1 MSRLNELIAELC
13 PDGVEYRTLGEV
25 GQFLRGSSFQKKHF
39 TEAGVP
45 CIHYGQV
52 HTRFGVSTNHVVSY
66 LDESFAARMKRA
78 QHGDLIIAT
87 TSEDDEA
94 VGKATAWMGDFDVVV
109 SNDAFIYR
117 HTLDPM
123 YVSHFFAS
131 DQFQQAKMPFI
142 TGAKVRRLSGEDMSK
157 IRIPVPPI
165 EVQREIVRILD
176 SFQELDDA
184 LTAEIEARKEILS
197 ACIDEMTVDAVPVEN
212 KADLI
217 RMLERPI
224 TDGPHTTPQ
233 LVGEGIP
240 FISAEAVSVG
250 EGHIDFSHKR
260 GFITRA
266 FHEECCKKYK
276 PKRNDVYMVKS
287 GSTTGRVAMVETD
300 EEFNIWSPLAAMRV
314 NEANSARYLFYLLQS
329 HDVQR
334 QVGLH
339 CSQGSQPNLG
349 MRRLE
354 RFRVRIPT
362 LSYQLNA
369 VDSLDAI
376 QTLIDSLRSERDAR
390 RKQFAYYR
398 DKLLDLPEKVTTN
411 G

>member
-1 MSRLNELIAELC
+1 MSRLSELIAELC

-66 LDESFAARMKRA
+66 LDESFAARMKHA

-157 IRIPVPPI
+157 ICIPVPPI

-176 SFQELDDA
+176 SFRELDDSMA
-184 LTAEIEARKEILS
+184 AEIESRTRQFEHYRDALLGSRLTEYCPNGVDYKALGEV
-197 ACIDEMTVDAVPVEN
+197 APFVRERANTDEAQFDAYVGVDALLQN
-212 KADLI
+212 KEGRDLTKTDI
-217 RMLERPI
+217 PSGRHVYFRPGD
-224 TDGPHTTPQ
+224 T
-233 LVGEGIP
+233 LVGNIRPYLKKIWYADCFGGTNGDVLVFRSTDSLETKYLYHVLASDV
-240 FISAEAVSVG
+240 FFDYDN
-250 EGHIDFSHKR
+250 GHAKGSKMPRGDK
-260 GFITRA
+260 GFIKDYRIPVPPI
-266 FHEECCKKYK
+266 E
-276 PKRNDVYMVKS
+276 
-287 GSTTGRVAMVETD
+287 
-300 EEFNIWSPLAAMRV
+300 
-314 NEANSARYLFYLLQS
+314 
-329 HDVQR
+329 VQR
-334 QVGLH
+334 EIVSMLD
-339 CSQGSQPNLG
+339 S
-349 MRRLE
+349 
-354 RFRVRIPT
+354 F
-362 LSYQLNA
+362 QL
-369 VDSLDAI
+369 
-376 QTLIDSLRSERDAR
+376 LIVVMNVERDVR

-398 DKLLDLPEKVTTN
+398 DKLLDFPKKVTT
-411 G
+411 